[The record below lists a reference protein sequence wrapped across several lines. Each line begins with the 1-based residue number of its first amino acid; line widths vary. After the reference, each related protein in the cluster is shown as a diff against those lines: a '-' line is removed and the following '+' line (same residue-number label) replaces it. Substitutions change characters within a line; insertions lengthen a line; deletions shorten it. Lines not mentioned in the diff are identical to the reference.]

1 MFTVSSSIPVN
12 NSTKNHPVLDRHQ
25 VWQGLVMKAEDA
37 TRFVGAITECTVV
50 EKDERSLLREVVLY
64 GERMNEQVNFFPE
77 QMIVFEPLGGP
88 TKGFIKNEIEED
100 EHGNLSVRFTFTFEL
115 RSGEQNKAA
124 EKEFSNKMEKSYI
137 EAVETTLSSIRE
149 MVTVGAL

>member
-1 MFTVSSSIPVN
+1 
-12 NSTKNHPVLDRHQ
+12 
-25 VWQGLVMKAEDA
+25 MKAEDA

-124 EKEFSNKMEKSYI
+124 EKRI
-137 EAVETTLSSIRE
+137 L
-149 MVTVGAL
+149 

>member
-1 MFTVSSSIPVN
+1 
-12 NSTKNHPVLDRHQ
+12 
-25 VWQGLVMKAEDA
+25 MKAEDA